1 MSNFKV
7 GNSKFTRFVN
17 GKGFYIALA
26 ICLVAIGTA
35 AYIAVNNTAGVL
47 GNVKSESGASSQS
60 ITSSIPNWDDNNS
73 AKQTEKTVS
82 GVPASTSS
90 SSSSS
95 SSSASSAS
103 EKSKKKS
110 TKLVYTMPV
119 NGTVATAFSGD
130 KLTYDKTMG
139 DWRTHNGV
147 DLAAAEGTPVKAC
160 ASGKVIEVKAD
171 DLLGQEIVID
181 HGNGIKSIYAN
192 LTSQVNVKKGQTVNV
207 GDVIGAVG
215 ETAEAEIAITPHL
228 HFEIQ
233 KNGKSVDPLAII
245 SGQS

>member
-35 AYIAVNNTAGVL
+35 AYIAVNNSIGVL
-47 GNVKSESGASSQS
+47 DNVKSGNKASSQN

-73 AKQTEKTVS
+73 AQQTEKTVV

-95 SSSASSAS
+95 SSASSATERS
-103 EKSKKKS
+103 SKT

-119 NGTVATAFSGD
+119 NGSVATPFSGD

-160 ASGKVIEVKAD
+160 ASGKVVEVKTD
-171 DLLGQEIVID
+171 DLFGQEIVID

-192 LTSQVNVKKGQTVNV
+192 LTSQVNVKKGQAVNV

-233 KNGKSVDPLAII
+233 KNGKNVDPLAII
-245 SGQS
+245 SGQA